1 MQVFF
6 PAIGSN
12 WIVGVVGQL
21 QLDVLIS
28 RLQAE
33 YKVDAGFEPSPW
45 DTARWITAEDPK
57 ALDQFMGEHRG
68 AMAED
73 RDGAPVFMAKDAWEL
88 NYVSGWFPNVH
99 FAATKERR

>member
-1 MQVFF
+1 MQVFH
-6 PAIGSN
+6 PQIGSN

-21 QLDVLIS
+21 QLDVMIS

-33 YKVDAGFEPSPW
+33 YKVDAGFEASPW
-45 DTARWITAEDPK
+45 DTARWVSADDART
-57 ALDQFMGEHRG
+57 LDAFVGEHRA

-88 NYVSGWFPNVH
+88 SYVQGRNASIR